1 MADTGAAVVDV
12 RSKLGIISR
21 IDIDWTSHAS
31 TGLVELAVSQEINGI
46 LLALITDPDGGAA
59 PDALYD
65 VTILDDKGIDILL
78 GKGADRS
85 ATLVES
91 VPLDLNTG
99 QPRPTATTSFTFKV
113 ANAGNSKQGF
123 VQLLFR

>member
-1 MADTGAAVVDV
+1 MADTGTAVVDV

-31 TGLVELAVSQEINGI
+31 TGLVELAVSKAINGI

-59 PDALYD
+59 PDDNYD

-78 GKGADRS
+78 DRGLNRDT
-85 ATLVES
+85 ANVES